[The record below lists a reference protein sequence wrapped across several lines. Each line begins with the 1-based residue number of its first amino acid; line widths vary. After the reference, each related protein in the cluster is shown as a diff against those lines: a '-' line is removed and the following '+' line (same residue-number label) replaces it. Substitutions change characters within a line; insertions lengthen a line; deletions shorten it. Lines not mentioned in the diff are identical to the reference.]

1 MENKNTTQQ
10 WIQQYNLNCA
20 QASGICTLALSFS
33 SWARW
38 RSVGNLK
45 M

>member
-10 WIQQYNLNCA
+10 WIQQYNFNCA
-20 QASGICTLALSFS
+20 QASGIYTLALSFI

-38 RSVGNLK
+38 RSVENL
-45 M
+45 